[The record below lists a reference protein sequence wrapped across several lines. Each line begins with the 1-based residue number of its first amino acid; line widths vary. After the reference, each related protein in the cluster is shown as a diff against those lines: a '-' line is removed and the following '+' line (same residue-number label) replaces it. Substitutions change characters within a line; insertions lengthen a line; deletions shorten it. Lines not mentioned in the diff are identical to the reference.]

1 MFFNHHLSKISF
13 YDILN
18 KGMTSKNLYVVS
30 ASKYI
35 QNIDGDSMSIVAT
48 AQAALHEKGYK

>member
-1 MFFNHHLSKISF
+1 
-13 YDILN
+13 
-18 KGMTSKNLYVVS
+18 MTSKNLYVVS

-48 AQAALHEKGYK
+48 AQAAIKAEQ

>member
-48 AQAALHEKGYK
+48 AQAAIKAEQ